1 MFIIIL
7 FLFVGKDII
16 FFSGKLN
23 YPFFFALYTYLKIH
37 LLYIEIR
44 FKRPTQWLNG
54 SNVRGKISYYQ
65 MQVYSHHMQD
75 LHLMQDFA

>member
-1 MFIIIL
+1 MIIL
-7 FLFVGKDII
+7 FLFVGKDNI
-16 FFSGKLN
+16 FFLENLISH
-23 YPFFFALYTYLKIH
+23 FFALYTYLKIH